1 MLIDFDGQKI
11 LVTGGS
17 RGIGK
22 KIALAFLENGDCQV
36 VITGQ
41 SKDAPDWVDGL
52 VKQGVSLNYYSLDFA
67 RNDWV
72 KPLEEIIAK
81 HDGFDVCVNNA
92 GINSIH
98 HLPDFPVEKID
109 EILSVNLQA
118 PIVISGLV
126 SKIMAQKKYGKI
138 VNISSIF
145 GVVSKAKRS
154 AYTAS
159 KSGLIGVTRTMAL
172 DLAKDNILV
181 NSISPGFFDTELTR
195 NVLGEAGMNEMA
207 FRIPM
212 QRLGRPEEIA
222 TYVLFVAS
230 KQNTYMT
237 GENIVIDG
245 GFICE

>member
-1 MLIDFDGQKI
+1 MLINYDDQKI

-22 KIALAFLENGDCQV
+22 EIALAFLKNGNCQV
-36 VITGQ
+36 AITGQ
-41 SKDAPDWVDGL
+41 SKSTPDWVNELPDQL
-52 VKQGVSLNYYSLDFA
+52 SSLKYFQLDFTQ
-67 RNDWV
+67 NKWV
-72 KPLEEIIAK
+72 DALENIINQYN
-81 HDGFDVCVNNA
+81 GFDVCVNNA

-98 HLPDFPVEKID
+98 HLPDFPVEKVN
-109 EILSVNLQA
+109 EIISVNLQA

-126 SKIMAQKKYGKI
+126 SKMMVKNGYGKI

-159 KSGLIGVTRTMAL
+159 KSGLIGVTKTMAL

-181 NSISPGFFDTELTR
+181 NAISPGFFDTELTR
-195 NVLGEAGMNEMA
+195 RVLGEEGMNEMA
-207 FRIPM
+207 SRVPM
-212 QRLGRPEEIA
+212 QRLGKPEEIA

-230 KQNTYMT
+230 KLNTYMT